1 MHRGQKPDRNGN
13 AVVGKQSA
21 DALFGTTGQLEAH
34 TVPHALPTDEFVTQT
49 PERRQEILRWVS
61 EF

>member
-1 MHRGQKPDRNGN
+1 MHRGPKPDRNGET
-13 AVVGKQSA
+13 VVRKQSA
-21 DALFGTTGQLEAH
+21 DALLGTTAQLEAH
-34 TVPHALPTDEFVTQT
+34 MPPALPIDEFVTQT